1 MNPSGFL
8 RFENATDKSR
18 CANLDDAATLE
29 VSAPGGD
36 VDRALDNI
44 GRAEV
49 TSAAA
54 ALALFE
60 KPTRL
65 IVSSARRTRET
76 AAILVQT
83 LALQSAQ
90 IEYLSELYLASAAT
104 LQRVIEMQPDDHTQ
118 LCLIGHNPG
127 LSDFVLEALPAG
139 SQREAYR
146 VGGHS
151 RPMPVTRSLNRSH
164 QTTRA
169 RYKWRA
175 LECVVDEHPA

>member
-1 MNPSGFL
+1 MMQRRLTLL
-8 RFENATDKSR
+8 RHGHA
-18 CANLDDAATLE
+18 E

-54 ALALFE
+54 ALALLE

-90 IEYLSELYLASAAT
+90 IEYLSELYLASAAS

-118 LCLIGHNPG
+118 LYLIGHNPG

-139 SQREAYR
+139 SQRDAYR
-146 VGGHS
+146 GLTTAAWASWAFTAS
-151 RPMPVTRSLNRSH
+151 R
-164 QTTRA
+164 
-169 RYKWRA
+169 WRA
-175 LECVVDEHPA
+175 FAPDASYTIAQSISPDNARAI

>member
-1 MNPSGFL
+1 MMRRRLTLL
-8 RFENATDKSR
+8 RHGHA
-18 CANLDDAATLE
+18 E

-139 SQREAYR
+139 PPRDAYR
-146 VGGHS
+146 GLTTAGWASWAFTAS
-151 RPMPVTRSLNRSH
+151 R
-164 QTTRA
+164 
-169 RYKWRA
+169 WRA
-175 LECVVDEHPA
+175 FAPDASYTIAQSISPDNARAI